1 MLTLNEIE
9 KISFRRSGL
18 SGGYRIEEVDS
29 FVEGVTETVKTL
41 EQTNKELEARI
52 EQLNSRLIRYEE
64 NAASVQDAI
73 ITAEIT
79 AKKLIRDANENAEK
93 TVRDANEQ
101 AERTV
106 FNANQSAEKTINE
119 ANAQAEKTLAEADE
133 SAEKT
138 ISDAHERAE
147 QILEEA
153 TESSD
158 KTIIDAYEKADA
170 IIGDAN
176 DKAAAIE
183 NDAYERGLSFIY
195 QSEMKAE
202 TILNSALR
210 RSASSIEENNRIIEQ
225 QKTLIVQIQSE
236 VSRFRDALIDSYRTH
251 LKVINS
257 LPREEEFKTYQSK
270 LDESYPTSVP
280 VTPASAGQ
288 DIIEEA
294 NLALEMA
301 KRDNDIQVELVDPE
315 KVREISDELK
325 ASAHEREAHAV
336 ENSAKTENNVSED
349 ASLPENNDVQVLFEE
364 KEPAGDVESA
374 KETLM
379 DVINDIDDGQ
389 EAQENTLKY
398 DFVAEHQDDDDDDA
412 SDRKSKK
419 AFRNRKNKKK

>member
-1 MLTLNEIE
+1 MLTLDEIE

-18 SGGYRIEEVDS
+18 SGGYKIEEVDS
-29 FVEGVTETVKTL
+29 FVEGVIETVKTL
-41 EQTNKELEARI
+41 EQTNKELEARV

-79 AKKLIRDANENAEK
+79 AKKLVRDASENAEK
-93 TVRDANEQ
+93 TIRDANEQ

-106 FNANQSAEKTINE
+106 FNANQSAEKTIND

-158 KTIIDAYEKADA
+158 KTIIDAYEKADS

-183 NDAYERGLSFIY
+183 NDAYERGSSFIY

-225 QKTLIVQIQSE
+225 QKTLIIQIQSE
-236 VSRFRDALIDSYRTH
+236 VTRFRDALIESYKTH

-257 LPREEEFKTYQSK
+257 LPREEEFKAYQSK

-288 DIIEEA
+288 DLIEEA

-301 KRDNDIQVELVDPE
+301 KRDNHIQVELVDPN
-315 KVREISDELK
+315 KVKEISDELK
-325 ASAHEREAHAV
+325 ASAQAREDHAAD
-336 ENSAKTENNVSED
+336 ENINNAD
-349 ASLPENNDVQVLFEE
+349 ADETAPENNDVQVLFEE
-364 KEPAGDVESA
+364 KEPVSEVESA
-374 KETLM
+374 KETLF
-379 DVINDIDDGQ
+379 DVINDLDDVSG
-389 EAQENTLKY
+389 ETENTLKY
-398 DFVAEHQDDDDDDA
+398 DFVSEHQDDTDDEKA
-412 SDRKSKK
+412 DRKSKK
-419 AFRNRKNKKK
+419 ALKNRKSKKK

>member
-1 MLTLNEIE
+1 MLTLDEIE

-18 SGGYRIEEVDS
+18 SGGYKIEEVDS
-29 FVEGVTETVKTL
+29 FVEGVIETVKTL
-41 EQTNKELEARI
+41 EQTNKELEVRV

-79 AKKLIRDANENAEK
+79 AKKLVRDANENAEK
-93 TVRDANEQ
+93 TIRDANEQ

-106 FNANQSAEKTINE
+106 FNANQSAEKTIND

-158 KTIIDAYEKADA
+158 KTIIDAYEKADS

-183 NDAYERGLSFIY
+183 NDAYERGSSFIY

-225 QKTLIVQIQSE
+225 QKTLIIQIQSE
-236 VSRFRDALIDSYRTH
+236 VTRFRDALIESYKTH

-257 LPREEEFKTYQSK
+257 LPREEEFKAYQSK

-288 DIIEEA
+288 DLIEEA

-301 KRDNDIQVELVDPE
+301 KRDNHIQVELVDPN
-315 KVREISDELK
+315 KVKEISDELK
-325 ASAHEREAHAV
+325 ASAQAREDHAAD
-336 ENSAKTENNVSED
+336 ENINNAD
-349 ASLPENNDVQVLFEE
+349 ADETAPENNDVQVLFEE
-364 KEPAGDVESA
+364 KEPVSEVESA
-374 KETLM
+374 KETLF
-379 DVINDIDDGQ
+379 DVINDLDDVSG
-389 EAQENTLKY
+389 ETENTLKY
-398 DFVAEHQDDDDDDA
+398 DFVSEHQDDTDDEKA
-412 SDRKSKK
+412 DRKSKK
-419 AFRNRKNKKK
+419 ALKNRKSKKK

>member
-183 NDAYERGLSFIY
+183 NDAYERGSSFIY

-280 VTPASAGQ
+280 VTPRRVRLILRKNNSLTALLNKNAVEE
-288 DIIEEA
+288 IIEH
-294 NLALEMA
+294 
-301 KRDNDIQVELVDPE
+301 PE